1 MCVCGMLSL
10 QLRTLDSGQDFHLEI
25 HTAFFLLLLLL
36 SIFFNK
42 QCLYQQTVSLN
53 SAKIKKHCNCLL
65 TFTHIY
71 GNPIN
76 NQYLQLQCGNLPQLS
91 YPSYS
96 FRPSCKLT
104 RLSPYNSMHV
114 KAKWTKNQQGF
125 KFDLM
130 KTTSRGKKAF
140 HSFWTVVCID
150 EFWLLFE
157 SMPDKKKRKEQTD
170 RVQLNSALQ
179 PKPRLPELKSGTK
192 DPLYCPQL
200 WILSSTRWDLIQFME
215 C

>member
-1 MCVCGMLSL
+1 MHSVRHNEKFIITHLKTWPRFFVNLCHWMQYPFHVCMWYVIPLVKDSW
-10 QLRTLDSGQDFHLEI
+10 LRPRFSPGNTHSIFL
-25 HTAFFLLLLLL
+25 LLLLLL

-114 KAKWTKNQQGF
+114 KAKWTKN
-125 KFDLM
+125 
-130 KTTSRGKKAF
+130 
-140 HSFWTVVCID
+140 
-150 EFWLLFE
+150 
-157 SMPDKKKRKEQTD
+157 
-170 RVQLNSALQ
+170 
-179 PKPRLPELKSGTK
+179 
-192 DPLYCPQL
+192 
-200 WILSSTRWDLIQFME
+200 
-215 C
+215 